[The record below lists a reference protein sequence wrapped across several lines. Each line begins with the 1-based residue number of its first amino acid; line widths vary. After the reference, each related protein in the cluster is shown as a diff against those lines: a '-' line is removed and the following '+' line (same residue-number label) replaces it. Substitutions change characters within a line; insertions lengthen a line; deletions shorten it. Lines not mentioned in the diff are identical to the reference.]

1 MVLLPDARH
10 SGGGRTVR
18 TMSIITTAR
27 PTSRESLDRLVR
39 CSSLD
44 AGTARWWTCLSHSL
58 DDLHLELMSGDV
70 EGLAAQ
76 VIEDAPEL
84 GAAATRL
91 PALDARVRAELT
103 ELRALVAQNYGVPAL
118 VAEIRAATEVLL
130 RRVRTLHRL
139 SDGLLLDAY
148 ERDFGGE

>member
-1 MVLLPDARH
+1 MVLLPEARH

-18 TMSIITTAR
+18 TMSMTTTAR

-39 CSSLD
+39 CSSKD

-58 DDLHLELMSGDV
+58 DDLHVELMSGDV

-91 PALDARVRAELT
+91 PTLDARARAELT
-103 ELRALVAQNYGVPAL
+103 ELRALVAQHYGVPAL
-118 VAEIRAATEVLL
+118 VAEIRAATEALL
-130 RRVRTLHRL
+130 RRVRTLYRL
-139 SDGLLLDAY
+139 SDDLLLDAY

>member
-1 MVLLPDARH
+1 MVLLPEARH

-18 TMSIITTAR
+18 TMSMTTTAR

-39 CSSLD
+39 CSSQD
-44 AGTARWWTCLSHSL
+44 AGTPRWWTCLSRSL

-84 GAAATRL
+84 AAAANRL
-91 PALDARVRAELT
+91 PILDARARAELT
-103 ELRALVAQNYGVPAL
+103 ELRTLVARYYGVSALVT
-118 VAEIRAATEVLL
+118 EIRAATEAVL
-130 RRVRTLHRL
+130 RRVRTLYRV
-139 SDGLLLDAY
+139 SDDLLLDAY